1 MAVKPKQF
9 LNYLFE
15 YKVDNFFG
23 VPDSLLKELC
33 LCIDD
38 SVPKNQHII
47 AANEGNAI
55 AIAAGYHLATG
66 RIPLV
71 YMQNSGLGNAIN
83 PLLSLCDKD
92 VYSIPLLLMIGW
104 RGEIK
109 SSDEP
114 QHKKQGRIQ
123 IDLLNVLEIPYVIIS
138 GNDSKIE
145 NKLNQIMA
153 LTLEEQCPVAILVRK
168 DTFAEYKSTLMPAYN
183 ESLKRERVIDI
194 ILKNIPNNSVIVSTT
209 GKTSREIYE
218 IREKNSQM
226 HCQDFLTVGSMGH
239 CSSIALGI
247 AMNKSNKKIICIDGD
262 GSLIMH
268 LGILSTI
275 GMLQPSNFYHILI
288 NNKVHESVGGQE
300 TSAKFIS
307 IPSLARATA
316 YKKVISV
323 DNEDSL
329 KHAIVTFLDTKGP
342 NFLEVVVKP
351 GSRKNLGRPVIK
363 PVDSKQALMNFLK
376 KV

>member
-104 RGEIK
+104 RGEIN

-123 IDLLNVLEIPYVIIS
+123 KDLLNVLEIPYVIIS

-168 DTFAEYKSTLMPAYN
+168 NTFAEYKSTLMPDYN

-323 DNEDSL
+323 DDEDSL
-329 KHAIVTFLDTKGP
+329 KHAIIAFLDTKGP